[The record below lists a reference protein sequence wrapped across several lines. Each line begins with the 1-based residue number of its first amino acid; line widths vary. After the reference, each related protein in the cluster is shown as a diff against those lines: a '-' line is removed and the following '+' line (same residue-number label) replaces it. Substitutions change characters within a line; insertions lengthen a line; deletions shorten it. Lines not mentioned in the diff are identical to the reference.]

1 MNWDGRTELLL
12 GKEKIEKLRKSH
24 ILVVGLGG
32 VGAFAAE
39 MLARAGVGELTIVD
53 GDIVKASNRNRQLL
67 ALSSAE
73 HKSKVELMT
82 DRLLD
87 INENII
93 INPINSFLAG
103 EDMPQ
108 LMETHYDYVIDAI
121 DTLTPKVFLIVNTIQ
136 KGYPLIS
143 SMGAGGK
150 LDYSKI
156 EIVDISE
163 SYECKLARM
172 IRKRLNKFKIKT
184 GFDVVFSSEPV
195 NKESVI
201 FIDDEKNKKTTTGT
215 ISYMPAMFGIMAAAK
230 VIRTIVGE

>member
-24 ILVVGLGG
+24 ILIVGLGG

-39 MLARAGVGELTIVD
+39 MLARAGIGEITIVD
-53 GDIVKASNRNRQLL
+53 GDIIKASNRNRQLL

-87 INENII
+87 INNNII
-93 INPINSFLAG
+93 IHPINKFLKG

-121 DTLTPKVFLIVNTIQ
+121 DTLTPKVFLIVNTMQ

-150 LDYSKI
+150 LNPSTI

-201 FIDDEKNKKTTTGT
+201 FIDN
-215 ISYMPAMFGIMAAAK
+215 
-230 VIRTIVGE
+230 

>member
-1 MNWDGRTELLL
+1 MNWDSRTELLL
-12 GKEKIEKLRKSH
+12 GNDKIEKLRKSH
-24 ILVVGLGG
+24 ILIVGLGG

-39 MLARAGVGELTIVD
+39 MLARAGIGELTIID

-67 ALSSAE
+67 ALASTE
-73 HKSKVELMT
+73 HKSKVEIMT
-82 DRLLD
+82 DRLLG

-93 INPINSFLAG
+93 INPVNKFLKG

-108 LMETHYDYVIDAI
+108 LMETRYDYVIDAI

-150 LDYSKI
+150 LDPSKI

-172 IRKRLNKFKIKT
+172 IRKRLNKFNIKT

-195 NKESVI
+195 QKESVI
-201 FIDDEKNKKTTTGT
+201 FINDEQNKKTTTGT
-215 ISYMPAMFGIMAAAK
+215 ISYMPAMFGIMAASK